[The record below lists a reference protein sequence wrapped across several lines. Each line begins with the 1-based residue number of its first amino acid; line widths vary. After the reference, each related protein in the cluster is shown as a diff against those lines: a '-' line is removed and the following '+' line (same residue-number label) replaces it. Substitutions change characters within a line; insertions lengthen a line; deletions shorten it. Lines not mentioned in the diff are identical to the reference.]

1 MVKNPPTMQE
11 TVCNARDAGLIP
23 ESERSPGEGNGNH
36 FTTLAWEMPWT
47 EEPGGLG
54 PWGSN
59 SPVTT

>member
-1 MVKNPPTMQE
+1 MQE
-11 TVCNARDAGLIP
+11 TVCNVRDAGLIP
-23 ESERSPGEGNGNH
+23 ESGRSPGEGNGNH
-36 FTTLAWEMPWT
+36 FTILAWEMPWT